1 MASSCADRVQGGSTP
16 LHLAARNGH
25 AEVAMLLCVPNVRP
39 TFLSSAEFRAGAR
52 SSVSLV
58 VEIVERKI
66 RYGKQL

>member
-1 MASSCADRVQGGSTP
+1 
-16 LHLAARNGH
+16 
-25 AEVAMLLCVPNVRP
+25 MLLCVPNVRP